1 MPEPTRNFCRFYPG
15 QATWQN
21 ENSIAHMVNPIAA
34 KSAPTAAPVVR
45 VVQKTVFAFKKRP
58 VIAPKGLQKGK
69 FISAINQEGVE
80 NGESINR
87 VVVTI
92 ELENKHP
99 NGNHFVLTK
108 NYNIL
113 PSGRGFSAFTEDFN
127 AWTGAGLTEDDL
139 YTERDYT
146 TEFGGSPL
154 VVQVG
159 RRKDGKEWLAVI
171 EAFHPE
177 GYMGEAVEA

>member
-69 FISAINQEGVE
+69 FISAVNENGVE
-80 NGESINR
+80 NGEEINR
-87 VVVTI
+87 VEVTV
-92 ELENKHP
+92 ELENKTTTSCP
-99 NGNHFVLTK
+99 T
-108 NYNIL
+108 IADS
-113 PSGRGFSAFTEDFN
+113 PASRTTSMRGR
-127 AWTGAGLTEDDL
+127 
-139 YTERDYT
+139 ERN
-146 TEFGGSPL
+146 
-154 VVQVG
+154 
-159 RRKDGKEWLAVI
+159 
-171 EAFHPE
+171 
-177 GYMGEAVEA
+177 